1 MSSIRVGLSTTT
13 IEPALTGG
21 ALDGIGVYSTALLRG
36 LPAYG
41 YEVTGYS
48 YPPLRG
54 LGAGKA
60 FKLGQAMPHAY
71 SVLAMRDLLTAGM
84 VRCNMPVDIYHATD
98 YRIVR
103 MNCPVVAT
111 LHDAIP
117 LTHPEW
123 VSQRLRRVKNWVQKN
138 AAGKADHVIALSRF
152 TVTELVEAYGVDERR
167 ITVVHCGVDGQ
178 WLERPR
184 RQSVEETLRAMGV
197 RPGYFLFVGT
207 LQPRKNVERIVDAYL
222 GLPEAMRRE
231 RQLVIVGR
239 AGWQC
244 DELLNKMRTAIRN
257 GEAIVWIN
265 DLKDEERLRHVYA
278 GAGVFVFPSLYEGF
292 GIPVLE
298 AFASDVPVV
307 TANTTSLPEV
317 SEGAALEVNPLSI
330 GEIGDA
336 MRSLASDE
344 ALRKKCIAAGR
355 VRAERLT
362 WDRTVEQTAAV
373 YRAVLGRQ

>member
-13 IEPALTGG
+13 IEPRLTGG
-21 ALDGIGVYSTALLRG
+21 FLDGIGVYSSALMRG
-36 LPAYG
+36 LPAAG
-41 YEVTGYS
+41 CGVTGYS
-48 YPPLRG
+48 FPPLPSKNSGSR
-54 LGAGKA
+54 L
-60 FKLGQAMPHAY
+60 KLGQVMPHSFAM
-71 SVLAMRDLLTAGM
+71 LAMRDFLTGGAI
-84 VRCNMPVDIYHATD
+84 RCDMPVDIFHATD

-111 LHDAIP
+111 LHDAVP

-123 VSQRLRRVKNWVQKN
+123 ASRKLRRIKNWVQKN
-138 AAGKADHVIALSRF
+138 VAGNADHVIALSRF

-167 ITVVHCGVDGQ
+167 ITVVHCGVDAK
-178 WLERPR
+178 WLERPPQR
-184 RQSVEETLRAMGV
+184 AIDETLRALGV

-207 LQPRKNVERIVDAYL
+207 LQPRKNVERIVEAYL

-239 AGWQC
+239 AGWEC
-244 DELLNKMRTAIRN
+244 DELLNRMRAAVQN

-298 AFASDVPVV
+298 AFASGVPVV

-317 SEGAALEVNPLSI
+317 SEGAALEVNPLDVGAI
-330 GEIGDA
+330 RDA
-336 MRSLASDE
+336 MHRLASDE
-344 ALRKKCIAAGR
+344 SLRNKCIDAGH
-355 VRAERLT
+355 VRAARLT
-362 WDRTVEQTAAV
+362 WERTVDETVAV
-373 YRAVLGRQ
+373 YRTVLGRQ